1 MKGMLTRYQQILIN
15 FQRSH
20 VVETTESGE
29 TSDDNIQKVFI
40 NYLGSPNPM
49 DRLFAVAKVNNL
61 LMPYAGDDFAD
72 PVDIR
77 LVRGLYKRNTDLND
91 FVKR

>member
-1 MKGMLTRYQQILIN
+1 
-15 FQRSH
+15 
-20 VVETTESGE
+20 
-29 TSDDNIQKVFI
+29 
-40 NYLGSPNPM
+40 M